1 MTRESEI
8 VLRGRVVA
16 ASVELDDGVVT
27 VVGERIAGVQ
37 SFAEWA
43 REHPGREAPEPAGIV
58 IPGLVDIHNHGG
70 FGHRFDT
77 TDPAEARAAAE
88 YHHGQGSTTVLA
100 SIVTGAPEDMVAQTA
115 ALAGLAA
122 EGVISGIHSEGPFLS
137 KVRCGAQDPR
147 YLTDPDPA
155 LIERLLDT
163 AGGHLRV
170 MTLAPERP
178 GFVTAAKLLVDNG
191 VVIALGHSDA
201 NYLDFGNALAPSGF
215 GTLVTHLAN
224 GMPPLHHRAPG
235 PVAAA
240 LVAAAAGRVVVEL
253 IGDGVHVDPGFGAL
267 AFATARER
275 VALITDAMQAAG
287 LPDGQYRLGP
297 QEVTVSDGVARIANG
312 SIAGGT
318 STLLSGLRW
327 AIRECGVAPID
338 AVRAATSTP
347 AAAAG
352 LDGVGDLRAGHY
364 ADIVVLDRDLGLRRI
379 LRRGQWLT

>member
-1 MTRESEI
+1 MNLEAEI
-8 VLRGRVVA
+8 HLRGQVVA
-16 ASVELDDGVVT
+16 AAAEFDDGVVT

-37 SFAEWA
+37 SVAEWERA
-43 REHPGREAPEPAGIV
+43 HPGREVPAYSGMV

-77 TDPAEARAAAE
+77 ADPDQARGAAE

-100 SIVTGAPEDMVAQTA
+100 SIVTAAPEDMVAQTA
-115 ALAGLAA
+115 VLAELAA
-122 EGVISGIHSEGPFLS
+122 DGVIAGIHAEGPFLS
-137 KVRCGAQDPR
+137 ETRCGAQDPR
-147 YLTDPDPA
+147 YLTDPDPV
-155 LIERLLDT
+155 LIERLL
-163 AGGHLRV
+163 AAASGRLRV
-170 MTLAPERP
+170 MTLAPERY
-178 GFVTAAKLLVDNG
+178 GFDSAAKLLADSG

-201 NYLDFGNALAPSGF
+201 DYADFRAALAPSGF

-240 LVAAAAGRVVVEL
+240 LVAAAAGHAVVEL

-267 AFATARER
+267 AFASAPSR

-297 QEVTVSDGVARIANG
+297 QDVQVRGGVARIANG

-318 STLLSGLRW
+318 STLLSCLRW
-327 AIRECGVAPID
+327 AIRDCGVPPIE
-338 AVRAATSTP
+338 AVRAASATP
-347 AAAAG
+347 AAAVG
-352 LDGVGDLRAGHY
+352 LDDVGDLRPGCH
-364 ADIVVLDRDLGLRRI
+364 ADIVVLDRDMGLRSI
-379 LRRGQWLT
+379 LRRGQWLR

>member
-1 MTRESEI
+1 MNREAET

-16 ASVELDDGVVT
+16 ASVELDDAVVT
-27 VVGERIAGVQ
+27 VAGERIAGVQ
-37 SFAEWA
+37 STAEWVRA
-43 REHPGREAPEPAGIV
+43 HPGTEAPEFSGTL

-77 TDPAEARAAAE
+77 TDPAQARAAAQ
-88 YHHGQGSTTVLA
+88 YHHGHGSTTVLA
-100 SIVTGAPEDMVAQTA
+100 SIVTAPAEEMVAQVA
-115 ALAGLAA
+115 ALAGPAA
-122 EGVISGIHSEGPFLS
+122 EGVIAGIHAEGPFLS
-137 KVRCGAQDPR
+137 EVRCGAQDPR
-147 YLTDPDPA
+147 YLVDPDPA
-155 LIERLLDT
+155 LIERLLAAAD
-163 AGGHLRV
+163 GRLRV
-170 MTLAPERP
+170 MTMAPERR
-178 GFVTAAKLLVDNG
+178 GFDAAAKLLADNG

-201 NYLDFGNALAPSGF
+201 DYADFRAALAPNGF

-224 GMPPLHHRAPG
+224 GMPPLHHRTPG

-240 LVAAAAGRVVVEL
+240 LVAAAAGGVVVEL
-253 IGDGVHVDPGFGAL
+253 IGDGVHVAPGFGAL
-267 AFATARER
+267 AFATARDR

-297 QEVTVSDGVARIANG
+297 QEVIVRDGVARIANG

-318 STLLSGLRW
+318 STLLSALRW
-327 AIRECGVAPID
+327 AIQECGVPFAD

-352 LDGVGDLRAGHY
+352 LDGVGDLRPGHS
-364 ADIVVLDRDLGLRRI
+364 ADVLVLDRDQGLRRI